1 MTLIGEKL
9 TEAISKR
16 EVDLNSFIWKGNKT
30 VDKDGKYRQTEKK
43 LMSMNADELKNC
55 YEHCKIM
62 LFNTDN
68 HNPGRHLVLKNI
80 DDQRNS
86 CGAELFIRFLEQEHN
101 MARFSLMESINTFLK
116 NNKEFLGNTL
126 PSMDLVFS
134 NIPREFEN
142 IPLNLI
148 IDGCLDRLG
157 VFNKKHITRSFIL
170 KQGIWLTPAESK
182 ELTEYDQNGK
192 MLDRLDLI
200 RFRLSIKDIEYLG
213 INPRGINYT
222 QMRALLN
229 IKPNKKYSD
238 LTTVQLDTLR
248 NRLLFSLERTV
259 SGHIVAWE
267 KRMEEI
273 ELVAEHKGFK
283 L

>member
-1 MTLIGEKL
+1 
-9 TEAISKR
+9 
-16 EVDLNSFIWKGNKT
+16 
-30 VDKDGKYRQTEKK
+30 
-43 LMSMNADELKNC
+43 
-55 YEHCKIM
+55 
-62 LFNTDN
+62 
-68 HNPGRHLVLKNI
+68 
-80 DDQRNS
+80 
-86 CGAELFIRFLEQEHN
+86 
-101 MARFSLMESINTFLK
+101 
-116 NNKEFLGNTL
+116 
-126 PSMDLVFS
+126 MDLVFS

-259 SGHIVAWE
+259 SGHIVGWE

>member
-1 MTLIGEKL
+1 
-9 TEAISKR
+9 
-16 EVDLNSFIWKGNKT
+16 
-30 VDKDGKYRQTEKK
+30 
-43 LMSMNADELKNC
+43 
-55 YEHCKIM
+55 
-62 LFNTDN
+62 
-68 HNPGRHLVLKNI
+68 
-80 DDQRNS
+80 
-86 CGAELFIRFLEQEHN
+86 
-101 MARFSLMESINTFLK
+101 
-116 NNKEFLGNTL
+116 
-126 PSMDLVFS
+126 MDLVFS